1 MNKDK
6 AILLIIHWFIII
18 NFILQ
23 ILNGMYQ
30 VSFVYTVEGHTW
42 PLLDASASL
51 DYETM
56 MVRRAYAIETW
67 IAISA
72 LCIYLAI
79 TEINP
84 RMKRLRELENR
95 KD

>member
-6 AILLIIHWFIII
+6 AIVLLVHWFIII
-18 NFILQ
+18 NFIFQ
-23 ILNGMYQ
+23 ILNGAYQ
-30 VSFVYTVEGHTW
+30 ISFVYTVEGYTW

-56 MVRRAYAIETW
+56 MIRRAYAIETW

-84 RMKRLRELENR
+84 RMKKLRELEN
-95 KD
+95 K